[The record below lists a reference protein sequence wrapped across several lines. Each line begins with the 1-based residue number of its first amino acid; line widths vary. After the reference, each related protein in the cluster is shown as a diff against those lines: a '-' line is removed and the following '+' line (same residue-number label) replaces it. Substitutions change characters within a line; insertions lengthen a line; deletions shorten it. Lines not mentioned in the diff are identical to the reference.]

1 MIVQIDH
8 FRSFR
13 FIEGSGAETEGVQ
26 AETEGA
32 PTEGTWLQG
41 LHICL
46 GKGGMGLGPQHWP
59 VN

>member
-1 MIVQIDH
+1 MLIVQIDH

-32 PTEGTWLQG
+32 PTEGTWFRG
-41 LHICL
+41 LH
-46 GKGGMGLGPQHWP
+46 MGRGEWAWGHSTGQ
-59 VN
+59 